1 MVNINLKIT
10 SNKNP
15 RFRDK
20 DTENFYL
27 GERVLKLQELSK
39 SDKQS
44 AHRKVVLV
52 YKAKSWSEITMYF
65 PYGASGSRLEKI
77 GDKGQHSIRLSKQYR
92 LLFFWDKAQKHTY
105 DLGINKHDKKY
116 GKTVIK

>member
-1 MVNINLKIT
+1 MEKT
-10 SNKNP
+10 KDP
-15 RFRDK
+15 RFKDK

-27 GERVLKLQELSK
+27 GERVLKFQEFSR

-52 YKAKSWSEITMYF
+52 YQAKNWKEIILYF

-77 GDKGQHSIRLSKQYR
+77 GKDQHSIRLSDKWR
-92 LLFFWDKAQKHTY
+92 LLFRWDKEQKQTY
-105 DLGINKHDKKY
+105 DIWINPHDKKY
-116 GKTVIK
+116 GK

>member
-1 MVNINLKIT
+1 MGK
-10 SNKNP
+10 SKDS

-20 DTENFYL
+20 DTEDFYY
-27 GERVLKLQELSK
+27 GKRVLRFQELSK

-44 AHRKVVLV
+44 ARRKIVLI
-52 YKAKSWSEITMYF
+52 YQAKSWKEIAMYF

-92 LLFFWDKAQKHTY
+92 LLFYWDKEQQHSY
-105 DLGINKHDKKY
+105 DISINKHDKSY
-116 GKTVIK
+116 GK

>member
-1 MVNINLKIT
+1 MVKPQD
-10 SNKNP
+10 P

-27 GERVLKLQELSK
+27 GERVLKFQELSR

-52 YKAKSWSEITMYF
+52 YQAK
-65 PYGASGSRLEKI
+65 
-77 GDKGQHSIRLSKQYR
+77 
-92 LLFFWDKAQKHTY
+92 
-105 DLGINKHDKKY
+105 N
-116 GKTVIK
+116 